1 MKKLL
6 LLFVMAM
13 SIAAYSQTDES
24 DDDNTNDFLIK
35 TSGDTIRGKFKYKSG
50 EGDIKNKITVKV
62 NDTLKLT
69 IKASEVKY
77 FKDGK
82 DEYITF
88 QPEGEEG
95 HFFIRIWTLGKY
107 LELYEW
113 QVPFDISGGS
123 KIEYV
128 PYIRKKGKSEFIEM
142 DHAYWKKDL
151 PEIIGDYEELADDVW
166 RGKYKIEQ
174 LGEVIT
180 LYNEWKE
187 DNK

>member
-6 LLFVMAM
+6 MLFALML
-13 SIAAYSQTDES
+13 SIAAYAQT
-24 DDDNTNDFLIK
+24 DDDNDNGDDFLVK
-35 TSGDTIRGKFKYKSG
+35 VSGDTIRGKFKYKGSD
-50 EGDIKNKITVKV
+50 GDIKNKISIKV
-62 NDTLKLT
+62 NDTLKINL
-69 IKASEVKY
+69 KAADVKY

-95 HFFIRIWTLGKY
+95 HFFLRIWTLGKY

-113 QVPFDISGGS
+113 QVPLDLGGGS
-123 KIEYV
+123 KIEYI
-128 PYIRKKGKSEFIEM
+128 PYIRKKGDSQFVEM
-142 DHAYWKKDL
+142 DHSYWKKSL
-151 PEIIGDYEELADDVW
+151 PEYIEDYEELADDVW

-174 LGEVIT
+174 MGEVIQM
-180 LYNEWKE
+180 YNEWKE